1 MLFDAGEGEGGEIT
15 GDAELETSGFT
26 ESSEE
31 MPEDI
36 AGGSVPPSPNDAG
49 IVLAA
54 RTADGP
60 FPEPIDTPANS

>member
-1 MLFDAGEGEGGEIT
+1 V
-15 GDAELETSGFT
+15 ELETSGFT

-36 AGGSVPPSPNDAG
+36 AGGSVPPSPDDVG

-60 FPEPIDTPANS
+60 FP